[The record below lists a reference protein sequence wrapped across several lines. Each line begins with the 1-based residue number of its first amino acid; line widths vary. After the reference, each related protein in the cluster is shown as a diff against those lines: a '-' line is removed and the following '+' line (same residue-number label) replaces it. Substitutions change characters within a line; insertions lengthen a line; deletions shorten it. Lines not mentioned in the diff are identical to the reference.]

1 LSLTH
6 FHLSNAVDEARL
18 NELLAVNH
26 MAMARAYMQLD
37 NWFKAVQ
44 HTNRALD
51 DATPDIRDQVFL

>member
-1 LSLTH
+1 
-6 FHLSNAVDEARL
+6 
-18 NELLAVNH
+18 

-51 DATPDIRDQVFL
+51 DATPEIRDQVFLWWHIPYKWSALQNCLIGIIWY